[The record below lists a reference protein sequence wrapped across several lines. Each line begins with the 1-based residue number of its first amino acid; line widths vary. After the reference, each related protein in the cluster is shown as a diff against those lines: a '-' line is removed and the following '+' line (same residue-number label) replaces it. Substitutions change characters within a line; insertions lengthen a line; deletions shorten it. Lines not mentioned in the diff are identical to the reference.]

1 MRISDKLAEISDY
14 GGFFA
19 ITVGGEADGWLP
31 IARSYADGCADL
43 INATAERYG
52 TKDRR
57 VAASLV
63 QFSLA
68 SRLWSP
74 AIACAVVHGI
84 VPDFDGLEIA
94 EDSAELRLPNPTGER
109 IDSEERLAAMLYE
122 VVVERN
128 LEPLAAGLGVKL
140 ASGLLYGNI
149 ASAMVAATRAL
160 YAVERGLR
168 DEATRL
174 ARSLLETRK
183 LAGTGTVKHNL
194 AFRRRSCCLYY
205 RIADGE
211 KCGDCGLASNR

>member
-1 MRISDKLAEISDY
+1 MRIIDQLTEIAGY

-19 ITVGGEADGWLP
+19 IALGGQAGEWQP
-31 IARSYADGCADL
+31 IARSYADGCTDL
-43 INATAERYG
+43 IGVTAEQYG
-52 TKDRR
+52 TRDRR

-74 AIACAVVHGI
+74 AIACAVVHGV
-84 VPDFDGLEIA
+84 VPDFNGLEIA
-94 EDSAELRLPNPTGER
+94 QDSAELRLPNPTGVR
-109 IDSEERLAAMLYE
+109 IDGQERLAAVLYE

-160 YAVERGLR
+160 YAAERNVR

-174 ARSLLETRK
+174 ARSLLETGK
-183 LAGTGTVKHNL
+183 LARTGTVKYNL

-205 RIADGE
+205 RIADGA
-211 KCGDCGLASNR
+211 KCGDCGLIRT